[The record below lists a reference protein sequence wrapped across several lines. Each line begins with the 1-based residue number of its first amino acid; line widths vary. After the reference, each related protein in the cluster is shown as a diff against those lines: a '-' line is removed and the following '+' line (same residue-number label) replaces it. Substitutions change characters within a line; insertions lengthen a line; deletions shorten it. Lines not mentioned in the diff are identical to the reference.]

1 VEGEDRVGEIAM
13 KIIPASDSSL
23 LMVFG
28 TAISPDLQQR
38 VLSVFHGLQAL
49 QDSRIRNLHPAYA
62 SLLIDFDPLQVSHQ
76 EVAALVESLS
86 GTDDAVATHNSEV
99 VEIPVCYDVAFGPD
113 LADVAAYNRISID
126 DVVRL
131 HSLSTYYVCFLGFT
145 AGFAYMGGLPQV
157 LHTPRLPT
165 PRRMVAAGSVGIAG
179 AQTGVYPAETPGGWR
194 LVGRTPLRMFD
205 PQAEVPTRLRPGDR
219 VRFTP
224 IDRATFE
231 RIWQERG

>member
-1 VEGEDRVGEIAM
+1 M

-23 LMVFG
+23 LVAFG
-28 TAISPDLQQR
+28 NAISPDLQQC
-38 VLSVFHGLQAL
+38 VLSLFRGLQAL

-76 EVAALVESLS
+76 EIVALVESLS
-86 GTDDAVATHNSEV
+86 DTDDAVATDNSEV
-99 VEIPVCYDVAFGPD
+99 VEIPACYDPEFGPD

-131 HSLSTYYVCFLGFT
+131 HSSSTYYVCFLGFT
-145 AGFAYMGGLPQV
+145 AAFAYLGGLPEV

-179 AQTGVYPAETPGGWR
+179 AQTGIYPTETPGGWR

-205 PQAEVPTRLRPGDR
+205 PEAEVPTRLQPGDR
-219 VRFTP
+219 VRLAP